1 MPPSISILL
10 PTRGRPEQA
19 KRLLQSVVGLSAEP
33 SRIEVVLYVDEDDTA
48 SHAIQCDGLSINK
61 IIGSR
66 LPMGGLNTACL
77 ERSAGDIIVPLND
90 DMVIRTPDW
99 DRRIDEVHKKIPDQ
113 VYLAYPNDLHTGEL
127 LCSTPIL
134 SRTTC
139 ELLTH
144 PFPEAYQG
152 GFIDYHLMDI
162 FKRLQMLGE
171 DRIIYLDDVVVE
183 HLHYQYGKSD
193 TDATYEQRGPLNVG
207 DEVFVALRRYRRES
221 SKRLLAHI
229 QEKPLSAL
237 PHLPTATPLPT
248 SDFLAV
254 AGFTGKF
261 LLDTTLPLSWRT
273 YCFEVLSR
281 RHFLKKYKYP
291 TPTWQYQLLK
301 ILAPILN
308 WPFQVI
314 QKFK

>member
-1 MPPSISILL
+1 MSPSISILL

-19 KRLLQSVVGLSAEP
+19 ERLLQSIVEMSADP
-33 SRIEVVLYVDEDDTA
+33 DRIEVVLYVDEDDTA
-48 SHAIQCDGLSINK
+48 SHAIQCGELSINK
-61 IIGSR
+61 IIGHR
-66 LPMGGLNTACL
+66 LSMGGLNTACL
-77 ERSAGDIIVPLND
+77 ERSTGDIIVALND

-99 DRRIDEVHKKIPDQ
+99 DLRIADVHEKFPDRI
-113 VYLAYPNDLHTGEL
+113 YLAYPNDLHTGEL
-127 LCSTPIL
+127 LCSTPVL
-134 SRTTC
+134 SRITC
-139 ELLTH
+139 EVLTH

-162 FKRLQMLGE
+162 FKRLQVLGK
-171 DRIIYLDDVVVE
+171 DRIVYLDDVVVE
-183 HLHYQYGKSD
+183 HLHYQYGKSE

-207 DEVFVALRRYRRES
+207 DEVFVGLRNYRRNS

-229 QEKPLSAL
+229 QEKPLPEL
-237 PHLPTATPLPT
+237 PHLLTATPLPN

-261 LLDTTLPLSWRT
+261 LLVTALPLPWRT

-291 TPTWQYQLLK
+291 QPTWQYKLLK
-301 ILAPILN
+301 MLAPILK